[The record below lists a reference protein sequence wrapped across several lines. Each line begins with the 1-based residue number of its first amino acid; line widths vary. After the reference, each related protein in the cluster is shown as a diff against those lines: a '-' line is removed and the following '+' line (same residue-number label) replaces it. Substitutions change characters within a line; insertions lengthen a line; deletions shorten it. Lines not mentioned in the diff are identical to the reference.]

1 MRLIEYQPLA
11 LRTESSKVLMGKNYR
26 LLHAAMGLVTEVSEY
41 AYESDTTIDLKEE
54 VGDCFWYI
62 AIGCSAIGL
71 NIEDVN
77 HEPIGDDYTLKP
89 KFFKRKPPALTGI
102 DSLVYWSAF
111 LLDKMKR
118 HLYYNEEL
126 DLEGI
131 AMVLGQIVYDLLGE
145 AGDHLDVI
153 LEQNIAKLRKRFPE
167 QYSDELAINRNTD
180 RERKVFDN

>member
-11 LRTESSKVLMGKNYR
+11 LRTESGKDPVGKNYR
-26 LLHAAMGLVTEVSEY
+26 LLHAAMGLVTEVAEY

-54 VGDCFWYI
+54 IGDCFWYI
-62 AIGCSAIGL
+62 AIGCSAIKL
-71 NIEDVN
+71 NIEDISE
-77 HEPIGDDYTLKP
+77 HPIGDDYIIKP
-89 KFFKRKPPALTGI
+89 KFFKRKPPAITGI
-102 DSLVYWSAF
+102 DSLIYWSAF

-145 AGDHLDVI
+145 AGNHLEAI
-153 LEQNIAKLRKRFPE
+153 LEQNIAKLRKRYPK
-167 QYSDELAINRNTD
+167 QYSDELAINRNTQ
-180 RERKVFDN
+180 RERTVFDS